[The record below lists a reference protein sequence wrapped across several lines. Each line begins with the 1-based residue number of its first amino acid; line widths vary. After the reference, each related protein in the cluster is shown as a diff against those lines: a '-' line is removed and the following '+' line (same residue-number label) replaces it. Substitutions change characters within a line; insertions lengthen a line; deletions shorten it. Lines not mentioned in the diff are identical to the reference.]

1 MKIPV
6 FFILIYKWTESQ
18 PRVYSE
24 WDKAILKFIWR
35 NKYRWE
41 VKTLCRRLWMA
52 PPFEITKSH
61 HLLTLKPLSLLLV
74 IQLSQM
80 FLDLEISSL
89 SLSSPF
95 SSLLPSLPPQLTIDS
110 DAIISSWVIW
120 KPRRRASSSP
130 VLAHHLR
137 KSHSP
142 WWLGH
147 LFLVMLLRRTSWSDS
162 KAHHLS
168 RSIGH

>member
-1 MKIPV
+1 
-6 FFILIYKWTESQ
+6 
-18 PRVYSE
+18 
-24 WDKAILKFIWR
+24 
-35 NKYRWE
+35 
-41 VKTLCRRLWMA
+41 MA

-110 DAIISSWVIW
+110 DAIISSWVI
-120 KPRRRASSSP
+120 
-130 VLAHHLR
+130 
-137 KSHSP
+137 
-142 WWLGH
+142 
-147 LFLVMLLRRTSWSDS
+147 
-162 KAHHLS
+162 
-168 RSIGH
+168 